1 MRWHKDRRIED
12 GVLRHPANFE
22 AWKDFDRQH
31 KSFALDSRNVRLG
44 LSSDGFN
51 LFANM
56 STNYSIWPIFLVLYN
71 LPPWKCM
78 KDPFFMMSL
87 LILGPKSLG
96 KNIPLT
102 KQLKEL
108 WEVGVATYDVESR
121 QIFCLYASLLC
132 TISDLPTYRDLSG
145 WSAKENWLVLHVI
158 KIHVISGCQM
168 GRKQSTSVII
178 GFFHKVI
185 DGAKIWSLMVWL
197 RRC

>member
-1 MRWHKDRRIED
+1 MTKGKGFPKKSLRHLPLIPKLQRLFISKKNALDMRWHKDRRIED

-102 KQLKEL
+102 K
-108 WEVGVATYDVESR
+108 
-121 QIFCLYASLLC
+121 
-132 TISDLPTYRDLSG
+132 
-145 WSAKENWLVLHVI
+145 
-158 KIHVISGCQM
+158 
-168 GRKQSTSVII
+168 
-178 GFFHKVI
+178 
-185 DGAKIWSLMVWL
+185 
-197 RRC
+197 